1 MQDAS
6 NDSTR
11 RDRRRLLGGMALA
24 GAALPLSS
32 LLPEGAAQAVAM
44 EPLGVRGRSNASLA
58 LRTGNAQ
65 RNAAATAFEHAVNR
79 DDEIIPSLSGNFS
92 KALRHNALGEVERD
106 AYLSLI
112 GPLSS
117 GRVADYA
124 GVQMG
129 GPVKLANPQAALA
142 YQLEGADSNALAIP
156 APPGFL
162 SERIVGEMVEVYWHA
177 LMRDVHFADY
187 GSSPLAQAAVA
198 DLQKL
203 DGFGS
208 TTLANLFRGDTVGDL
223 AGPYLSQFLWLDVPY
238 GAHTV
243 VQRYNVPLANEDF
256 MTSYPEWLAI
266 QNGQLPTRS
275 LRLDSTPRYLRNGR
289 DLGEYVHRDFT
300 YQAFLNAALILLG
313 YGGAALDD
321 ANPYKSSVNQGGFV
335 TLGASDILS
344 VVAKA
349 ADYGLRAAWYQKWQV
364 HRRVRPE
371 EFAGRAENE
380 RLGTAQYGIHPK
392 LAASDAWQRIVAKHG
407 TALLP
412 MAFAEGCPTHPAYPA
427 GHATISGA
435 CATVLKAFFKESFV
449 LPLVR
454 QANADGTALVPLEA
468 QLTLGGEL
476 DKLAANI
483 SLGRDIAGVHWRSDG
498 IEGLKL
504 GEQVG
509 IALLKDLKGTYNENF
524 AGFELKRFDGTTVRI

>member
-1 MQDAS
+1 MS
-6 NDSTR
+6 DSAQEPTR

-24 GAALPLSS
+24 GAALPLAT
-32 LLPEGAAQAVAM
+32 LLPQGAAHAVAM
-44 EPLGVRGRSNASLA
+44 APLGVRGRSNASLG
-58 LRTGNAQ
+58 LRLSNAQ
-65 RNAAATAFEHAVNR
+65 RNAAVTVFEHAVNR
-79 DDEIIPSLSGNFS
+79 DDEVIPSLSGNFS

-106 AYLSLI
+106 SYLSLI

-117 GRVADYA
+117 GRSADYA
-124 GVQMG
+124 AVQLG

-142 YQLEGADSNALAIP
+142 FQLEGADSNALAMP

-162 SERIVGEMVEVYWHA
+162 SERIAGEMAEVYWHA
-177 LMRDVHFADY
+177 LLRDVHFAEY
-187 GSSPLAQAAVA
+187 ATSPLAQAAVT
-198 DLQKL
+198 DLQKFE
-203 DGFGS
+203 GFTQTS
-208 TTLANLFRGDTVGDL
+208 LTNLFRGDTVGDL
-223 AGPYLSQFLWLDVPY
+223 VGPYLSQFLWLDVPY
-238 GAHTV
+238 GAHSI
-243 VQRYNVPLANEDF
+243 VQRYNVPVADEDF
-256 MTSYPEWLAI
+256 MTGYAEWLAI

-275 LRLDSTPRYLRNGR
+275 LRLDTTPRYLRNGR

-300 YQAFLNAALILLG
+300 YQAFINAALILLSF
-313 YGGAALDD
+313 GGGALDD
-321 ANPYKSSVNQGGFV
+321 ANPYKSSSNQGGFV
-335 TLGASDILS
+335 TLGASDILAT
-344 VVAKA
+344 VAKA
-349 ADYGLRAAWYQKWQV
+349 ADYGLRAAWFQKWQV

-371 EFAGRAENE
+371 EFAGRVENE
-380 RLGTAQYGIHPK
+380 RLGTARYGIHPK
-392 LAASDAWQRIVAKHG
+392 LAASEAYQRIVAKHG

-449 LPLVR
+449 LPTVR
-454 QANADGTALVPLEA
+454 QSNADGTALVPLDA
-468 QLTLGGEL
+468 QLTVGGEL

-509 IALLKDLKGTYNENF
+509 IALLRDLKGTYNESF
-524 AGFELKRFDGTTVRI
+524 AGFELKRFDGSLVRI